1 MMSRSINFL
10 FLFLTSY
17 TYAQQLPQ
25 FTQFSNNVS
34 LVNNANFINERNSVN
49 IGVRSQMLGFG
60 LEPNSAFIYGSYGL
74 KKKPQPNYNPQIR
87 ISKPIPKEV
96 IKPSRIQHAIGA
108 IALID
113 RYGAFS
119 RTHLSGIYNLGYKI
133 NSNWNLSGSLK
144 LGLSSLGFNSD
155 KAVVLNSNDPF
166 ADYVNG
172 DNEYD
177 GFVSGNTR
185 ATTIDLGSAIF
196 VSSKSFKA
204 GLSCEQLA
212 GNALSFTNG
221 GVNFNQKLHYNIL
234 LGYNYQLSKVNIEL
248 VGLFKQMNPAPIS
261 IDLSAR
267 AAFEN
272 GFWAGMNYRHNSALG
287 FLVGMKFNKS
297 IRLGYSY
304 DYITNRINNFSYGGH
319 ELILG
324 YAF

>member
-10 FLFLTSY
+10 FLFLASY

-34 LVNNANFINERNSVN
+34 IVNNANFINETNSVN
-49 IGVRSQMLGFG
+49 IGARSQMLGFG
-60 LEPNSAFIYGSYGL
+60 LEPNSAFVYGSYGL

-96 IKPSRIQHAIGA
+96 IKPSRIQHAIAA

-119 RTHLSGIYNLGYKI
+119 RTHLSGIYNLGYNI
-133 NSNWNLSGSLK
+133 NSNWNLSGSFK
-144 LGLSSLGFNSD
+144 LGFSSLGFNSD
-155 KAVVLNSNDPF
+155 KAVVLNSNNPF
-166 ADYVNG
+166 AEYVNG
-172 DNEYD
+172 DAEYD
-177 GFVSGNTR
+177 AFVSGNTR

-204 GLSCEQLA
+204 GFSCEQLA
-212 GNALSFTNG
+212 GNALSFVNG
-221 GVNFNQKLHYNIL
+221 GVNFNQKLHYTIL
-234 LGYNYQLSKVNIEL
+234 LGYNYQWNKVNLEL
-248 VGLFKQMNPAPIS
+248 MGLVKQMNPAPIS

-267 AAFEN
+267 ATFEN

-287 FLVGMKFNKS
+287 FLVGMNFSKS

-304 DYITNRINNFSYGGH
+304 DLITNRLNNFSFGGH

>member
-10 FLFLTSY
+10 FLFLASY

-34 LVNNANFINERNSVN
+34 LVNNANFINETNSVN
-49 IGVRSQMLGFG
+49 IGARSQMLGFG
-60 LEPNSAFIYGSYGL
+60 LEPNSAFVYGSYGL

-96 IKPSRIQHAIGA
+96 IKPSRIQHAIAA

-196 VSSKSFKA
+196 VSSKSFEA

-248 VGLFKQMNPAPIS
+248 VGLFKQMSPAPIS

-272 GFWAGMNYRHNSALG
+272 GFWAGINYRHSSALG
-287 FLVGMKFNKS
+287 FLVGMNFSKS

-304 DYITNRINNFSYGGH
+304 DFITNRLNNFSYGGH